1 MSMLKDLLA
10 KFDALNEGQDATQ
23 RSVPQLPAEF
33 KPRDISPVLGA
44 PEKKHPTAGY
54 FVGGES
60 QGDVKEYMPMPEPIT
75 DDTVM
80 ELSPDTLARY
90 RAAAKADKAFNQRG
104 IDTALSRAARDQ
116 APGRAE
122 WEDEAEFLK
131 SVNAK
136 RDRGLKRA
144 GDTSDFQEGLEDEPP
159 PEKGSLE
166 YRALKRMK
174 GPTQEDALEA
184 LVIEIGLDR
193 FKRENK
199 LYREYV
205 PALVHHYKKQGM
217 AEGSFYNPM
226 DDERRQQ
233 AAMDQERKDFKRREM
248 GHELRN
254 EPANNYQVSIDG
266 RRWKVFADRAHAQ
279 AVARKLQAKGKKV
292 DIHVTGAPVSES
304 ATTEDLVSKGGKN
317 LGDYLQDVAKIIK
330 KDPALLDRVARELDK
345 LGPAVKTLHTDDGH
359 EIKIHG
365 NEDDGFRI
373 SIKNKA
379 AKGRFRDLDE
389 ARMAVELFV
398 ARRRKHSADHSDYV
412 EEK

>member
-1 MSMLKDLLA
+1 MSGIADILKRL
-10 KFDALNEGQDATQ
+10 DALMEGQNAAQ

-44 PEKKHPTAGY
+44 PEKKHPTSGY

-60 QGDVKEYMPMPEPIT
+60 QGDVKEYMPMPEPLT

-90 RAAAKADKAFNQRG
+90 RAAAMQDKQFNLRG
-104 IDTALSRAARDQ
+104 IAQ
-116 APGRAE
+116 ANRMAQEKERQGDLGAVDD
-122 WEDEAEFLK
+122 WQDEAQFFR

-136 RDRGLKRA
+136 RNRGIARADRGLKRA
-144 GDTSDFQEGLEDEPP
+144 GDD
-159 PEKGSLE
+159 
-166 YRALKRMK
+166 
-174 GPTQEDALEA
+174 
-184 LVIEIGLDR
+184 INEI
-193 FKRENK
+193 
-199 LYREYV
+199 
-205 PALVHHYKKQGM
+205 
-217 AEGSFYNPM
+217 S
-226 DDERRQQ
+226 
-233 AAMDQERKDFKRREM
+233 DFKRREIE
-248 GHELRN
+248 HELRH
-254 EPANNYQVSIDG
+254 EAPNNYQVNIDG
-266 RRWKVFADRAHAQ
+266 RRWKVFGDRAHAE

-292 DIHVTGAPVSES
+292 DIYATGAAVSES
-304 ATTEDLVSKGGKN
+304 ATTEDVVSKGGKN

-330 KDPALLDRVARELDK
+330 KDPELLDRVAQELDK

-373 SIKNKA
+373 SIKNKT

-398 ARRRKHSADHSDYV
+398 ARRRKHSADNSDYV
-412 EEK
+412 DEK

>member
-10 KFDALNEGQDATQ
+10 KFDALNEGQDAAQ

-144 GDTSDFQEGLEDEPP
+144 GDD
-159 PEKGSLE
+159 
-166 YRALKRMK
+166 
-174 GPTQEDALEA
+174 
-184 LVIEIGLDR
+184 INEI
-193 FKRENK
+193 
-199 LYREYV
+199 
-205 PALVHHYKKQGM
+205 
-217 AEGSFYNPM
+217 S
-226 DDERRQQ
+226 
-233 AAMDQERKDFKRREM
+233 DFKRREIE
-248 GHELRN
+248 HELRN